1 MMTIMKDNSAA
12 ILNGFNP
19 RISIWILIAL
29 INKQR
34 VAFIY
39 ENTWEEILVCYTLER
54 KGNGKT
60 GRGDIFWGLPWIPS
74 TRYSSDHPLWTD
86 ITQDKA
92 ATLDI
97 LYLLDSRWRY
107 INSIVFGGT
116 VRISTTNHAIPQLS
130 TT

>member
-60 GRGDIFWGLPWIPS
+60 GRGDIF
-74 TRYSSDHPLWTD
+74 
-86 ITQDKA
+86 
-92 ATLDI
+92 
-97 LYLLDSRWRY
+97 
-107 INSIVFGGT
+107 
-116 VRISTTNHAIPQLS
+116 
-130 TT
+130 